1 MQKKYRLKSR
11 ASYNFIYRKGQSV
24 AVKNAVL
31 VYHKTHIPPQFGFSV
46 TKKIG
51 NAVVRNRVR
60 RLLKEAVRS
69 MIDCV
74 DGGYNYIV
82 VARTGITELS
92 LEEIKS
98 ELVELFKKADKYKG
112 KTNGV

>member
-24 AVKNAVL
+24 AAKNTVL
-31 VYHKTHIPPQFGFSV
+31 VYHKTQLPPKFGFSV

-51 NAVVRNRVR
+51 NAVTRNRVR

-69 MIDCV
+69 MIPSV
-74 DGGYNYIV
+74 DKGFNYIV
-82 VARTGITELS
+82 IARSGITELG
-92 LEEIKS
+92 LLEIKA
-98 ELVELFKKADKYKG
+98 ELVELFKKAGKYTDLSTG
-112 KTNGV
+112 E